1 MFDQNAPPN
10 ERANAR
16 VLGLIR
22 GGTESLKTDSFD
34 PWAMAHHDL
43 KLDAVRNPS
52 SIECE
57 SMLEAWE
64 LQKAFYLEADRVYA
78 GAFMHGPNA
87 QVAAA
92 SFCLSVKN
100 VIEAGDGV
108 AVMEAIA
115 QCAAHGL
122 VLPNWLSAAFIERYQ
137 RVMSGE
143 CKGWGEVEAFGAIV
157 PKGKNL
163 AGVVAVSRFSPW
175 AYEVAVELLSK
186 NANRPID
193 VSLYE
198 EIGLTIGRSAT
209 QVQSLIKQ
217 YLKEGLYPPLR
228 HVKDGLLAGKC
239 LAEVCGAWVDEKH
252 QAALAGAGWSI
263 NAQGELVELDI
274 KKT

>member
-1 MFDQNAPPN
+1 MFEPNGPPN

-16 VLGLIR
+16 LLGLI
-22 GGTESLKTDSFD
+22 GTRNSDSTNDAFD
-34 PWAMAHHDL
+34 PWLMALYDL
-43 KLDAVRNPS
+43 DFDSIGEASRQVRADV
-52 SIECE
+52 
-57 SMLEAWE
+57 LKAWG
-64 LQKAFYLEADRVYA
+64 LQKEYYVQAEAVWA
-78 GAFMHGPNA
+78 GPYMRRPFA
-87 QVAAA
+87 QVGAA
-92 SFCLSVKN
+92 SFCLKARTAIN
-100 VIEAGDGV
+100 AGDGV
-108 AVMEAIA
+108 AVMEAVA

-122 VLPNWLSAAFIERYQ
+122 VLPNWLSVAFIERYQ

-175 AYEVAVELLSK
+175 AYELAVELLSK

-193 VSLYE
+193 VGLYE
-198 EIGLTIGRSAT
+198 EIGLTIGRSAS

-217 YLKEGLYPPLR
+217 YLKEGLYPPLTCL
-228 HVKDGLLAGKC
+228 KGGLLAGKC
-239 LAEVCGAWVDEKH
+239 LAEVCSSWVDEKH